1 MFCVRMLAVLAE
13 GSPEHKI
20 AGEQTRALAG
30 FNGLLWRG
38 GVVSSVGAGCGF
50 RGGVLEKAGRKHS
63 DTGPR
68 RSFASPDKTF
78 EATIESFNDPEPVKK
93 QKTLKCNSNR
103 NRVT

>member
-1 MFCVRMLAVLAE
+1 MLAVLAE
-13 GSPEHKI
+13 GSPEHMVP
-20 AGEQTRALAG
+20 GEQTRALAG

-68 RSFASPDKTF
+68 RSFSSPDKTF
-78 EATIESFNDPEPVKK
+78 GAKIENSNDPEPLKK
-93 QKTLKCNSNR
+93 TKKPKI
-103 NRVT
+103 

>member
-1 MFCVRMLAVLAE
+1 MLAVLAE
-13 GSPEHKI
+13 GSPEHMVF
-20 AGEQTRALAG
+20 GEQTRALAG

-68 RSFASPDKTF
+68 RSFASRDKTF
-78 EATIESFNDPEPVKK
+78 EGKIKSFNDPEPVKK
-93 QKTLKCNSNR
+93 KQSLTI
-103 NRVT
+103 